1 MQIFKLYFQDA
12 SSEAAYQASLITRD
26 RALASRQ
33 ESIDIMKRL
42 ISQMEDDPL
51 MTLARQSLEK
61 ILQNPDVITD
71 EVFNNIMS
79 KTQEVLDANYD
90 TQVEQ
95 FLDTARSRGVTG
107 DTLAIQL
114 SKAKN
119 ARAQGMAAAYRD
131 ALIARSK
138 EGLTTSLDAINATFT
153 GLNNFFQNKRIAT
166 EDLVNAVQSVVPEP
180 FLYSGPPSEAMI
192 GGAGG
197 AGGGGGRTDIPIH
210 DPLAGKTFAEWGVS
224 GPEGG
229 IAGQVPTGPVANA
242 EGATKGTLTTEQI
255 FGQGIIPTGG
265 PNVSTTDTNIA
276 QPNVNPLSPAT
287 PESEQLTALQNKI
300 QQTFSG
306 AQAPLNMGGNLTE
319 TMVNAS
325 KNAINQM
332 LKSSGV
338 SGVSGLVS
346 GAVQAAPTVVQSG
359 GVKPVTYSVTPQ
371 GTIQTGKEGGGAY
384 NMATLSGPGLPAS
397 GVEMGG
403 GTKEAQRVAG
413 LIGTV
418 NPKTGQIISPTD
430 IIGSTSGGGVRTPAS
445 SVGAQSDLVGYE
457 GVVGALEA
465 IAREKPPTSGP
476 DTRFARAKAI
486 QDAWTNRKTT
496 KGQALSDKIKL
507 PGTNTILTSSGTGVR
522 KSA

>member
-12 SSEAAYQASLITRD
+12 SSEAAYQASLVTRD
-26 RALASRQ
+26 RALQSRQ

-119 ARAQGMAAAYRD
+119 ARAQGMASAYRD

-138 EGLTTSLDAINATFT
+138 EGLTTSLEAINSTFT
-153 GLNNFFQNKRIAT
+153 NLNNFFQNKRIAT
-166 EDLVNAVQSVVPEP
+166 EGLVNAVQSVVQNPNYGEP
-180 FLYSGPPSEAMI
+180 FRNEGAPAAAMI
-192 GGAGG
+192 GGGGGGAAGG
-197 AGGGGGRTDIPIH
+197 AGNRTAIPIN

-229 IAGQVPTGPVANA
+229 AGQVPTGPVANA
-242 EGATKGTLTTEQI
+242 EGSTKGTLTDEQI

-265 PNVSTTDTNIA
+265 PVDTNVA
-276 QPNVNPLSPAT
+276 QPNASPPSPAT
-287 PESEQLTALQNKI
+287 SDQAQIDALGAQI
-300 QQTFSG
+300 QKTFSG
-306 AQAPLNMGGNLTE
+306 AQAPLSLGANLTE
-319 TMVNAS
+319 GMVSAS
-325 KNAINQM
+325 KDAINKM
-332 LKSSGV
+332 LGSSLV
-338 SGVSGLVS
+338 SGVSGLAS
-346 GAVQAAPTVVQSG
+346 GAVKNIPPLTAQSSTI
-359 GVKPVTYSVTPQ
+359 KPVTYGITPQ

-384 NMATLSGPGLPAS
+384 NMATLSGAGLPSS

-403 GTKEAQRVAG
+403 GAAEAQRVAG
-413 LIGTV
+413 MIGQTNQKTGEVITPDQIIGT
-418 NPKTGQIISPTD
+418 
-430 IIGSTSGGGVRTPAS
+430 TSGGGVRKLAEPVQAQTGNENWKQIAGPNGTMKWVPMNAAEVAAAAKKKSALLAS
-445 SVGAQSDLVGYE
+445 KVKSANAG
-457 GVVGALEA
+457 
-465 IAREKPPTSGP
+465 
-476 DTRFARAKAI
+476 
-486 QDAWTNRKTT
+486 TT
-496 KGQALSDKIKL
+496 IV
-507 PGTNTILTSSGTGVR
+507 TSSGMGVR
-522 KSA
+522 K